1 MSLMKRRDR
10 LSINYGSINAPFLCM
25 SPSIVLSALL
35 IPPRP
40 VLVWVLWGLL
50 SLLVCR
56 AFYAVMVTMRLPVK
70 IPTGLRFLACLL
82 AQAGFW
88 YLLIHFNAA

>member
-1 MSLMKRRDR
+1 
-10 LSINYGSINAPFLCM
+10 
-25 SPSIVLSALL
+25 
-35 IPPRP
+35 
-40 VLVWVLWGLL
+40 
-50 SLLVCR
+50 
-56 AFYAVMVTMRLPVK
+56 MVTMRLPVK

>member
-1 MSLMKRRDR
+1 MSPMKRRDR
-10 LSINYGSINAPFLCM
+10 LSINYGSSNVALLCM

-35 IPPRP
+35 IPSRP
-40 VLVWVLWGLL
+40 VLVWVLWGFL
-50 SLLVCR
+50 SLLACG
-56 AFYAVMVTMRLPVK
+56 AFYAVMVTMRLPAR

-82 AQAGFW
+82 AQAAFW